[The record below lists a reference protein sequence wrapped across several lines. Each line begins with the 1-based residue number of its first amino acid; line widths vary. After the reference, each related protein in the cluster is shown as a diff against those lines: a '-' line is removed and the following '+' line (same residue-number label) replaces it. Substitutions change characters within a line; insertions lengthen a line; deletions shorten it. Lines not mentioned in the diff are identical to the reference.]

1 LYAPPVACD
10 DHGGTPDFPWS
21 GAMTAAAASPPTR
34 DRMSYA
40 RELIE
45 FYEGFRSHAYKC
57 PAGKCTIGW
66 GHTGSDVRPGMVISR
81 ATGEKLLDQDMIRA
95 ADAVADMVRVPLS
108 EQQYGALIS
117 WVFNCGASATK
128 DSTVIFLVN
137 QKKLISAA
145 DALMHWNH
153 VDGDVSRGLTKRRMA
168 EKRLFLEGVV

>member
-1 LYAPPVACD
+1 
-10 DHGGTPDFPWS
+10 
-21 GAMTAAAASPPTR
+21 MTAAAASAPVR

-45 FYEGFRSHAYKC
+45 FYEGFRSLAYKC
-57 PAGKCTIGW
+57 PAGTCTIGY

-81 ATGEKLLDQDMIRA
+81 ATAERLLEKDMQHA
-95 ADAVADMVRVPLS
+95 ADAVAGMVRVPLS

-117 WVFNCGASATK
+117 WVFNVGTGAAS

-137 QKKLISAA
+137 RRKLISAA

-153 VDGDVSRGLTKRRMA
+153 VDGAVSRGLTKRRVA
-168 EKRLFLEGVV
+168 EKRLFLEGVS